1 MRPEQDM
8 CRGAAPD
15 RPDAARDSSGQVPL
29 ALCERCGNG
38 EWEEKS

>member
-1 MRPEQDM
+1 MRPEQDVRR
-8 CRGAAPD
+8 CAAPD

-38 EWEEKS
+38 DGEEKS